1 MQALEQHDYLS
12 LREGAQV
19 LEADRF
25 GDKVLYLRNGNFLK
39 LFRRKRLLTS
49 AALFPYAQRFA
60 DNALALQQRGIPCP
74 QVLAVYRIKSIERDA
89 VYYAPLPGKTL
100 RQLFDQP
107 ELAASL
113 RAQLGEFV
121 AQLHAKGVYFRSLHL
136 GNIVLTPEHTLGL
149 IDIADLKC
157 QRGALSQSKRLRNF
171 QHMLRCE
178 PDRQWLLADN
188 PRAFAQAYLT
198 ASKLG
203 ISLSS
208 LEEKLSRIGST
219 TS

>member
-1 MQALEQHDYLS
+1 MQVLEQYDYLT
-12 LREGAQV
+12 LRDGAQV
-19 LEADRF
+19 LEADYF
-25 GDKVLYLRNGNFLK
+25 GDKVLHLRNGNFLK

-49 AALFPYAQRFA
+49 AAFFPYAQRFA
-60 DNALALQQRGIPCP
+60 NNALALQQRGIPCP
-74 QVLAVYRIKSIERDA
+74 HVLAVYRIKSIERDA

-100 RQLFDQP
+100 RQLFEQP
-107 ELAASL
+107 EMAASL

-157 QRGALSQSKRLRNF
+157 QRSALSLAKRLRNF

-178 PDRQWLLADN
+178 PDRQWLLAEH
-188 PRAFAQAYLT
+188 PREFAKAYLT
-198 ASKLG
+198 ASKLS
-203 ISLSS
+203 ISITS
-208 LEEKLSRIGST
+208 LEERLSRIGST
-219 TS
+219 TL

>member
-1 MQALEQHDYLS
+1 MQALDHNAYLA

-19 LEADRF
+19 LEADLF
-25 GDKVLYLRNGNFLK
+25 GDKVLHLRNGNFLK

-60 DNALALQQRGIPCP
+60 VNALALQKRGIPCP
-74 QVLAVYRIKSIERDA
+74 HVLAVYRIKSIQRDA

-100 RQLFDQP
+100 RQLYDQP
-107 ELAASL
+107 EIAAAL

-136 GNIVLTPEHTLGL
+136 GNIVLTPENTLGL

-157 QRGALSQSKRLRNF
+157 QRSALSLQKRLRNF
-171 QHMLRCE
+171 QHMLRCS
-178 PDRQWLLADN
+178 PDQQWLLADN
-188 PRAFAQAYLT
+188 PSEFAQAYLT
-198 ASKLG
+198 SSKLG
-203 ISLSS
+203 ISLLT

-219 TS
+219 TP